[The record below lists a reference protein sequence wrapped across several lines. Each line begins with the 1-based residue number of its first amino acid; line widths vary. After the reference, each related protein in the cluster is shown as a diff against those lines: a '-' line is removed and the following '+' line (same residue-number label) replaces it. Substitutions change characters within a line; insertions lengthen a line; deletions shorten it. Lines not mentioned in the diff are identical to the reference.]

1 MHVPY
6 WAAPVVQRV
15 PYVVTVHDVI
25 PLALPAYRGST
36 AMRVYLS
43 LVSRAARRARLILT
57 DSEHARRDII
67 ARLGASAGNVLTI
80 PLAAGDQYRPPRDGE
95 AETSE
100 AALRAKFGL
109 HKPFIFNVGGLDLRK
124 RLDVLVEGFALALP
138 QLHDEVELAI
148 AGSAH
153 TGNSTL
159 YPSLEPL
166 LRRLG
171 VTKRVRLLG
180 FVSEDDK
187 RALFW
192 SAEAYA
198 FTSEYEGFGLS
209 PLEAMACGAP
219 VICSNRTSL
228 PEVVGDAGVLVDPT
242 PRNVAAALVRVLN
255 DAPLRRQLA
264 AAGLTRARS
273 FSWERTADAT
283 VAAYR
288 RAVGDASLS
297 GP

>member
-1 MHVPY
+1 M
-6 WAAPVVQRV
+6 VQRV

-25 PLALPAYRGST
+25 PLALPAYRGSA
-36 AMRVYLS
+36 AMRGYLL
-43 LVSRAARRARLILT
+43 LVSRAARNARLILT
-57 DSEHARRDII
+57 DSEYSRADIV
-67 ARLGASAGNVLTI
+67 ARLAIPEERVLAI
-80 PLAAGDQYRPPRDGE
+80 PLAADSHYRPPRDGE
-95 AETSE
+95 REATEAE
-100 AALRAKFGL
+100 LRAKFGL
-109 HKPFIFNVGGLDLRK
+109 RNPFIFNVGGFDVRK

-138 QLHDEVELAI
+138 QLREGVELVI
-148 AGSAH
+148 AGSPH
-153 TGNSTL
+153 TGNPAL
-159 YPSLEPL
+159 YPPLEPL

-171 VTKRVRLLG
+171 VADRVRVPG

-192 SAEAYA
+192 AAEAYV

-242 PRNVAAALVRVLN
+242 PRTVAAALVQVMN
-255 DAPLRRQLA
+255 DAPRRAQLSA
-264 AAGLTRARS
+264 VGLARAQT
-273 FSWERTADAT
+273 FSWERTAGHT

-288 RAVGDASLS
+288 IALHPATPST
-297 GP
+297 P